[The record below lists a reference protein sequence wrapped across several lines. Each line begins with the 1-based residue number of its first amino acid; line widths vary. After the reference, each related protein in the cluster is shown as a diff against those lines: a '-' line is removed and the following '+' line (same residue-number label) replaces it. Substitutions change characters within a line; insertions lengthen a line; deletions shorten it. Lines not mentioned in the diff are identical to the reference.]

1 MIRSRC
7 FLFAMLC
14 SRFASIAAS
23 FLAFAQKHHPLAV
36 EMALGAGDAAEKELA
51 LCVTIYGMVYSWA

>member
-7 FLFAMLC
+7 FVFAMLC

-23 FLAFAQKHHPLAV
+23 FLSYAQKVHPLAV
-36 EMALGAGDAAEKELA
+36 EMALGAGDAAICGVACLSYDVA
-51 LCVTIYGMVYSWA
+51 W